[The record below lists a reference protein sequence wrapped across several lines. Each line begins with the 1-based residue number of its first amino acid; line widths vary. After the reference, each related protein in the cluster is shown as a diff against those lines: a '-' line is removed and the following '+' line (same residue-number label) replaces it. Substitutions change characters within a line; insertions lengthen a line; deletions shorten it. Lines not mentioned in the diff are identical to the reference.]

1 MGKKNARQRMTRAE
15 REAERA
21 TERALLARD
30 AARHPEDAPNQR
42 THGANRR
49 IVEDLEHR
57 YHRLTAEDV
66 MVMTKRADEDT
77 GLPRVLRARATRL
90 AGGTPYASALDESVR
105 LQRYIAQQ
113 DGGSAYARAKRRL
126 REERPDLWQPLALA
140 RYHTLDRDP
149 TIEEV
154 AAQLGVSPRT
164 AKDRIARATR
174 LLRVLCED
182 HVGPASD
189 GGWPSM
195 GVEGDADALED
206 DADVA

>member
-1 MGKKNARQRMTRAE
+1 VARRTRPRSTSPCASS
-15 REAERA
+15 A
-21 TERALLARD
+21 TSPSRTAG
-30 AARHPEDAPNQR
+30 AP
-42 THGANRR
+42 T
-49 IVEDLEHR
+49 
-57 YHRLTAEDV
+57 
-66 MVMTKRADEDT
+66 
-77 GLPRVLRARATRL
+77 
-90 AGGTPYASALDESVR
+90 
-105 LQRYIAQQ
+105 
-113 DGGSAYARAKRRL
+113 RAKRRL